1 MTDARAELL
10 QRAYYAST
18 AVAYDDA
25 HIEAAE
31 HRLGLQIMLA
41 AIRHYGFDSILDVGS
56 GTGRALTFVKSEVP
70 TIQVVGIEPSAE
82 LRAVGHTKGLT
93 ADELRHGDALRLPFD
108 DESFDLVCEFS
119 ALHHIA
125 EPRRAICEM
134 LRVARRG
141 IFISDTN
148 NFGQGPPAVRAIK
161 QAINLVGLWR
171 VADWVKT
178 AGRGYSV
185 SQGDGVAYSYSVF
198 NDWPEIRRQCRVV
211 HVMNT
216 DGAGINPYRSAAHV
230 AVLGLKGR

>member
-1 MTDARAELL
+1 
-10 QRAYYAST
+10 
-18 AVAYDDA
+18 
-25 HIEAAE
+25 
-31 HRLGLQIMLA
+31 
-41 AIRHYGFDSILDVGS
+41 
-56 GTGRALTFVKSEVP
+56 
-70 TIQVVGIEPSAE
+70 
-82 LRAVGHTKGLT
+82 
-93 ADELRHGDALRLPFD
+93 
-108 DESFDLVCEFS
+108 
-119 ALHHIA
+119 
-125 EPRRAICEM
+125 M

-148 NFGQGPPAVRAIK
+148 NFGQGPLAVRAIK

-171 VADWVKT
+171 IADWVKT

-230 AVLGLKGR
+230 AVLGLKGQ